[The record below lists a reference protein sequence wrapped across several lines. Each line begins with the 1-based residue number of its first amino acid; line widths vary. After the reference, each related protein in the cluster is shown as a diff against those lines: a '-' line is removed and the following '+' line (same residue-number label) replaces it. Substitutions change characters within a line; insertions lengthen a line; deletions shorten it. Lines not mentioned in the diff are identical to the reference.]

1 MCYTWSGGGY
11 KEIVNVMINK
21 IINALKK
28 YLYVNELAYVKVVVK
43 RKAVKA
49 GADTFSVDFQ
59 TKRQPDI
66 SVVNEVQDKNKI
78 KVKIKKN
85 S

>member
-1 MCYTWSGGGY
+1 M
-11 KEIVNVMINK
+11 MNK
-21 IINALKK
+21 ILNALKK
-28 YLYVNELAYVKVVVK
+28 YLYVNELAYVKIVVK
-43 RKAVKA
+43 RKVVKK
-49 GADTFSVDFQ
+49 GPDLYSVDFQ

-66 SVVNEVQDKNKI
+66 SIVNENQDNKI